1 MHTLVDAGTTKA
13 ALEGDVLT
21 VSAAGTA
28 KVKVVAELNGKT
40 AEKEITVTVTSDK
53 ATEASRTELG
63 NTVNNA
69 KAIDKTLYTEDSVK
83 ALETAIT
90 NAEAVLAKENASETE
105 VAAAKKAVQDAID
118 ALQKKDTVDKDKE
131 EAQKALSD
139 AVTKADAVYAAG
151 QGQYTKESWDAFEK
165 AYKAAK
171 EAGADL
177 TAAALKD
184 LTAALEKAQA
194 ALKTAETPDTE
205 PNPTPTPAEKKLAA
219 PTIKSVK
226 ASAAKAGVVVK
237 VIVNA
242 VEGADHYDIYRT
254 VNGKTVLAGSTASGK
269 LVFKDKKAASLK
281 GIKRAS
287 YRAVAVS
294 KDANVKASD
303 NGAAKTVK
311 FTANVKIKKA
321 AASGKSVKLSWKRN
335 KKATGYVIYRSTK
348 KNSGYKRIK
357 KINNN
362 KTVSY
367 QDKKIRKKGNY
378 YYKIVTVKKGNASAM
393 STAKKVKV
401 K

>member
-1 MHTLVDAGTTKA
+1 MHT
-13 ALEGDVLT
+13 
-21 VSAAGTA
+21 A
-28 KVKVVAELNGKT
+28 KK
-40 AEKEITVTVTSDK
+40 
-53 ATEASRTELG
+53 TEASRTELG

-205 PNPTPTPAEKKLAA
+205 PNPTPTPAV
-219 PTIKSVK
+219 KSL
-226 ASAAKAGVVVK
+226 SAF
-237 VIVNA
+237 
-242 VEGADHYDIYRT
+242 R
-254 VNGKTVLAGSTASGK
+254 
-269 LVFKDKKAASLK
+269 
-281 GIKRAS
+281 
-287 YRAVAVS
+287 
-294 KDANVKASD
+294 
-303 NGAAKTVK
+303 
-311 FTANVKIKKA
+311 
-321 AASGKSVKLSWKRN
+321 
-335 KKATGYVIYRSTK
+335 
-348 KNSGYKRIK
+348 
-357 KINNN
+357 
-362 KTVSY
+362 
-367 QDKKIRKKGNY
+367 
-378 YYKIVTVKKGNASAM
+378 
-393 STAKKVKV
+393 
-401 K
+401 

>member
-1 MHTLVDAGTTKA
+1 MHWIRQHPSVNIALTPYTTSTTWYKDGKEVEAGAAFEANANYEVKTVLTAVGDYRFADSSKPQSIKLSDGTSVKPEVNVAADYRSMTVSYSFKTEEVPCTCEITDLVFDNQTIQMAAADTSKTLKLAAKATAADCAAHEKNITYTYTLVDAGTTKA

-40 AEKEITVTVTSDK
+40 EEKEITVTVTSDK

-219 PTIKSVK
+219 PTIKSV
-226 ASAAKAGVVVK
+226 
-237 VIVNA
+237 
-242 VEGADHYDIYRT
+242 
-254 VNGKTVLAGSTASGK
+254 
-269 LVFKDKKAASLK
+269 
-281 GIKRAS
+281 
-287 YRAVAVS
+287 
-294 KDANVKASD
+294 
-303 NGAAKTVK
+303 
-311 FTANVKIKKA
+311 
-321 AASGKSVKLSWKRN
+321 
-335 KKATGYVIYRSTK
+335 
-348 KNSGYKRIK
+348 
-357 KINNN
+357 
-362 KTVSY
+362 
-367 QDKKIRKKGNY
+367 
-378 YYKIVTVKKGNASAM
+378 
-393 STAKKVKV
+393 
-401 K
+401 

>member
-1 MHTLVDAGTTKA
+1 MAGVLEATEKDIDDIKTSTSNGFTVMREPDWLRIKPLLKSLNAMKA
-13 ALEGDVLT
+13 ERKELLKMLKEFEEA
-21 VSAAGTA
+21 STA
-28 KVKVVAELNGKT
+28 KENQSLR
-40 AEKEITVTVTSDK
+40 D
-53 ATEASRTELG
+53 EAAS
-63 NTVNNA
+63 
-69 KAIDKTLYTEDSVK
+69 
-83 ALETAIT
+83 
-90 NAEAVLAKENASETE
+90 LAKENASETE

-171 EAGADL
+171 EAGAEL

-269 LVFKDKKAASLK
+269 LVFEDKKAASLK

-294 KDANVKASD
+294 KDANV
-303 NGAAKTVK
+303 
-311 FTANVKIKKA
+311 
-321 AASGKSVKLSWKRN
+321 
-335 KKATGYVIYRSTK
+335 
-348 KNSGYKRIK
+348 
-357 KINNN
+357 
-362 KTVSY
+362 
-367 QDKKIRKKGNY
+367 
-378 YYKIVTVKKGNASAM
+378 
-393 STAKKVKV
+393 
-401 K
+401 

>member
-1 MHTLVDAGTTKA
+1 MQEAYDTIDSQLVETIRKSLKNIREYHEKQKQYSWFDTTPEGTMLGQKVTPLASAGVYVPGGKA
-13 ALEGDVLT
+13 VYPSSVLMNIVPAKIAGVAHVVMCTPCNKEG
-21 VSAAGTA
+21 
-28 KVKVVAELNGKT
+28 KVNP
-40 AEKEITVTVTSDK
+40 
-53 ATEASRTELG
+53 
-63 NTVNNA
+63 
-69 KAIDKTLYTEDSVK
+69 
-83 ALETAIT
+83 
-90 NAEAVLAKENASETE
+90 AVL
-105 VAAAKKAVQDAID
+105 V
-118 ALQKKDTVDKDKE
+118 
-131 EAQKALSD
+131 
-139 AVTKADAVYAAG
+139 
-151 QGQYTKESWDAFEK
+151 
-165 AYKAAK
+165 AAK